1 MRIRWVAVAVVVGV
15 VSATVVAVLAVW
27 QPWRDEQPQWLF
39 AYAADS
45 AVFEDRGS
53 GTYRATFSGGDE
65 HFLAF
70 TDRPDRDVAR
80 MDVQAMDELWPS
92 VFADSNPNA
101 VLVEQ
106 MPDSERDS
114 VVVEILDVM
123 VDEAELV
130 MDMQVLAQAPGDR
143 GLSIGQ
149 RAWDQVPASA
159 GPLHVLIDPG
169 RLPSQPGCQEPFTPY
184 WPPGQGPD
192 PCF

>member
-1 MRIRWVAVAVVVGV
+1 MRIRWVAVAVVVGL
-15 VSATVVAVLAVW
+15 VVATASAVLVVR
-27 QPWRDEQPQWLF
+27 QPWRGDDRQWLF
-39 AYAADS
+39 TYAADS
-45 AVFEDRGS
+45 AVFEDQGS
-53 GTYRATFSGGDE
+53 GTYRVSFSGGDE
-65 HFLAF
+65 QFLAF

-80 MDVQAMDELWPS
+80 MDVQAMDELWPV

-130 MDMQVLAQAPGDR
+130 MDMRVLAQTPGDR
-143 GLSIGQ
+143 GFSIGQ
-149 RAWDQVPASA
+149 QAWDQVPASA

-169 RLPSQPGCQEPFTPY
+169 RLPAQPGCQEPFTPY
-184 WPPGQGPD
+184 WPPGQGPE
-192 PCF
+192 PC